1 MCSELQ
7 DVTVS
12 MFLRELRPPR
22 PKWFAIFTPTHVTF
36 PSSRWANWTP
46 PPLGD
51 LGDPNPP
58 RGVSMPFYIHNTAR
72 GEALSSEWFTNTSA
86 SLTPRWCMK
95 LALSSISICWAS
107 AHPSLQ
113 SAFSCWS
120 LITSKAP
127 NDYYNTMFHFFV
139 AQSNVS
145 AFTSHWCC
153 TSGWCGGFPAKAL
166 QDRHKKF
173 FEGKWWRRG
182 WRGGGKGLHKVRMLN
197 QRLWELLAC
206 SSWQIHSRSP
216 LSRQTEK

>member
-1 MCSELQ
+1 MFVLWLRRAALGCQLIGLLCCYIMMVMTFVQ

-58 RGVSMPFYIHNTAR
+58 RGISMLFYIHNTAR

-127 NDYYNTMFHFFV
+127 NDY
-139 AQSNVS
+139 
-145 AFTSHWCC
+145 
-153 TSGWCGGFPAKAL
+153 
-166 QDRHKKF
+166 
-173 FEGKWWRRG
+173 
-182 WRGGGKGLHKVRMLN
+182 
-197 QRLWELLAC
+197 
-206 SSWQIHSRSP
+206 
-216 LSRQTEK
+216 